1 MTMSQSE
8 AVASLHVLVA
18 VAQADKELHDEEQK
32 AIQSALDATGLSD
45 VIGAKEIFEDTFDL
59 DEQVAL
65 LSTPE
70 ARDETY
76 KSAYSLAFADGDCSE
91 EEKALLAQLRKKLAI
106 SEARDRELD
115 RLFKEKLA
123 EKKSYFT
130 FIEDPAERE
139 TKITSETRKC
149 SIISAVLGAAPWP
162 GLSLATDLAVVY
174 LQVCLVRDIGAM
186 HGREVDM
193 KKAKS
198 MLAAAGVG
206 TGARLAIS
214 NLAKFLPGWG
224 SVIGAAMSY
233 ASTYAVG
240 KVFHKY
246 FLEGGTLDEAALK
259 AEFAKAQAEGKTAY
273 EADKAEANAK
283 EKAAKEQLSSLA
295 EDAKAGRLSH
305 EEIGERISKV

>member
-1 MTMSQSE
+1 MTMSHSE

-18 VAQADKELHDEEQK
+18 MAQADKSLHEEERK
-32 AIQSALDATGLSD
+32 AIETALEAVGLSE
-45 VIGAKEIFEDTFDL
+45 VIGAKEIFEDQFDL

-65 LSTPE
+65 LTTPE

-76 KSAYSLAFADGDCSE
+76 KSVYSLAYADGDCSA
-91 EEKALLAQLRKKLAI
+91 EEKELLARLRKKLAI
-106 SEARDRELD
+106 SEVRDRELD

-130 FIEDPAERE
+130 FIEDPAERDA
-139 TKITSETRKC
+139 KITSETRKC

-193 KKAKS
+193 KKAKGL
-198 MLAAAGVG
+198 LATAGVG
-206 TGARLAIS
+206 TGARIAIS

-224 SVIGAAMSY
+224 SLIGATMAY
-233 ASTYAVG
+233 ASSYAVG
-240 KVFHKY
+240 RVFHKY
-246 FLEGGTLDEAALK
+246 FSEGGSLDEAALK
-259 AEFAKAQAEGKTAY
+259 EEFAKAQAEGKKAY
-273 EADKAEANAK
+273 ESDKAEAAAK
-283 EKAAKEQLSSLA
+283 EKAAKAQLAELQ

-305 EEIGERISKV
+305 EDIGERISKI